1 MSNTKIYAYAIT
13 KPFNFERLHR
23 EIKSS
28 PILQLLEAP
37 KNFMDKVQVEFS
49 ESLSVEDEVIL
60 NEIIENHSGQVSR
73 TSIELQNKRELV
85 LSELVDMAHNHPVLK
100 NDSDVITE
108 YLTSIDN
115 WFNSWKRDGNHNKIV
130 AKIVEDSQDTNHP
143 NHGFLNTVVRSDG
156 ALTYQ
161 FLISYIPTTPYI

>member
-1 MSNTKIYAYAIT
+1 MSNTKIYAYPMDKA
-13 KPFNFERLHR
+13 FNLERLNR

-28 PILQLLEAP
+28 PILQLISEP
-37 KNFMDKVQVEFS
+37 KAYSGKILVEF
-49 ESLSVEDEVIL
+49 ESVLSSEDEAIL
-60 NEIIENHSGQVSR
+60 DQMIIDHNGQNSR
-73 TSIELQNKRELV
+73 TSMELQHKRELV
-85 LSELVDMAHNHPVLK
+85 LAELVDMAHNHPVLK

-115 WFNSWKRDGNHNKIV
+115 WFNSWKRDGNHTQIISKIV
-130 AKIVEDSQDTNHP
+130 SDSQDTNHP